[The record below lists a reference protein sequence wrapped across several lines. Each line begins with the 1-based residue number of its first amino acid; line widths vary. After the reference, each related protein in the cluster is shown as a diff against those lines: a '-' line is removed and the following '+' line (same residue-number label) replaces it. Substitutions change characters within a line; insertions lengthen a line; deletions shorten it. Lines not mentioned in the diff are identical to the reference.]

1 MQLTRTI
8 LNGIVLLWLM
18 VTAMPS
24 MAAGSDCPDYL
35 SEDWEDKPFC
45 VWLKNDTQQTI
56 KLLSW
61 KPYANSADIN
71 DDYWLSHDWAQG
83 VLTLKPG
90 ELKIV
95 AGIDDDGWG
104 VFNYDTVKFR
114 GEIDIDGA
122 RHYGVYISADIR
134 AGVVNDFEYGVSAP
148 SPWVDGHDT
157 ATLYFNGTPYVMGV
171 DDEYDASRSKWDA
184 MFSVLDASSGP
195 GGLRLADHR
204 EDPKKINLMTW
215 NTFLLIGPGIAGK
228 QDYCQRAQAISDNKA
243 RLFQNVDV
251 VVLSELASQA
261 SCTPDAEQLAV
272 EEFLCCGPDKPFR
285 DRTHLLNGTPL
296 VDGPLGL
303 SETGGVI
310 VMSRYP
316 NSLSVGTKREARK
329 SDPIERYPASD
340 EVHYE
345 FGADAGECD
354 ASECTMDKGYLKVK
368 FTKTVGDQQ
377 QDYYI
382 IGSHTQSA
390 PGQANE
396 NARHQQFQA
405 MRRMADSLP
414 SDAPILFAGDFNIES
429 HEISRTAATLN
440 ADFGFTTFLSALRYS
455 ADGHSNYYVFDEEGR
470 SVQKQYDFIVPFKGA
485 LNPVSQLSWVV
496 PMTSTG
502 SRVDLSDH
510 HAVVSELTYE

>member
-1 MQLTRTI
+1 MQVTINILKIILLFCLILTA
-8 LNGIVLLWLM
+8 V
-18 VTAMPS
+18 PS
-24 MAAGSDCPDYL
+24 MAAGSNCPDYL
-35 SEDWEDKPFC
+35 SEDWDDKPFC

-61 KPYANSADIN
+61 KPYAKSADIN
-71 DDYWLSHDWAQG
+71 DDYWLSHDWSQG

-114 GEIDIDGA
+114 GEVEINGA
-122 RHYGVYISADIR
+122 RHYSVYISADIR
-134 AGVVNDFEYGVSAP
+134 AGIVNDFEYGVSEP

-157 ATLYFNGTPYVMGV
+157 TILNFNGSRYTMGV

-184 MFSVLDASSGP
+184 MFSILDTTSGP
-195 GGLRLADHR
+195 SGFSLADHS
-204 EDPKKINLMTW
+204 DNPKKINLMTW
-215 NTFLLIGPGIAGK
+215 NTFLLIGPGVGGK
-228 QDYCQRAQAISDNKA
+228 QDYCQRAKAISDNKNT
-243 RLFQNVDV
+243 LFQNVDV

-261 SCTPDAEQLAV
+261 SCTPDAEELAV
-272 EEFLCCGPDKPFR
+272 KEFLCCGPDKPFR
-285 DRTHLLNGTPL
+285 DRTSLLNGTPL
-296 VDGPLGL
+296 ADGPLGL

-310 VMSRYP
+310 IMSRYP

-329 SDPIERYPASD
+329 ANSIEGYHDND

-345 FGADAGECD
+345 YGADVNEC
-354 ASECTMDKGYLKVK
+354 ASDECIMDKGYLKVK
-368 FTKTVGDQQ
+368 FTKTVGNQQ

-396 NARHQQFQA
+396 NARHKQFQA

-414 SDAPILFAGDFNIES
+414 LDAPIVFAGDFNIES
-429 HEISRTAATLN
+429 NEVSRTAATLN
-440 ADFGFTTFLSALRYS
+440 ADFGFATFWNDLRYS

-470 SVQKQYDFIVPFKGA
+470 SVQKQYDFVVPFKGA
-485 LNPVSQLSWVV
+485 LKPVYQISWVL
-496 PMTSTG
+496 PMTSSV